1 MSPPHESATA
11 ENSRAENPTEPR
23 ANRINVGF
31 IVGPTG
37 SGKTAIAMAVAERL
51 GAEIVNADS
60 RQLYVGMDIGTA
72 KPSAEERRRVPHHLI
87 DVRRP
92 DQPLDVAEFVAM
104 ARAAIVDI
112 ARRGRRAL
120 VVGGSGFYLRA
131 LRGGIFSGPSAS
143 PEIRRE
149 FEQIAVEQGIPFLH
163 VELMKIDAPSASRIQ
178 RNDLYRI
185 VRALEVHRIT
195 GIAISV
201 HQERHRF
208 AEREFDTLTI
218 ALEVP
223 RKQLYEGINQRFDAM
238 IGEGFVDEVRH
249 LIASGY
255 SPERPPLSSIGYRE
269 IASFIRGEV
278 SLEESINIAKR
289 KTRQFAKRQLTWF
302 RNEHEVTWVDAH
314 RGAEQALMLF
324 EQFFSPATSAHS

>member
-1 MSPPHESATA
+1 MSESPA
-11 ENSRAENPTEPR
+11 
-23 ANRINVGF
+23 RIKVGF

-37 SGKTAIAMAVAERL
+37 SGKTSLAMTMAERL
-51 GAEIVNADS
+51 DAEIVNADS

-72 KPSAEERRRVPHHLI
+72 KPSAEERRRVPHHLV
-87 DVRRP
+87 DVRAP
-92 DQPLDVAEFVAM
+92 DQTLDVAEFVAM

-143 PEIRRE
+143 SEIRRE
-149 FEQIAVEQGIPFLH
+149 FEQVAAQRGIPFLH
-163 VELMKIDAPSASRIQ
+163 DELMRIDPPSASRIQ

-195 GIAISV
+195 GIPIST
-201 HQERHRF
+201 HQEAHRF
-208 AEREFDTLTI
+208 AEREFDMLTI

-223 RKQLYEGINQRFDAM
+223 RARLYENINQRFDAM
-238 IGEGFVDEVRH
+238 IAEGFVDEVRA
-249 LIASGY
+249 LLAAGY
-255 SPERPPLSSIGYRE
+255 SPERPPLSTIGYRE
-269 IASFIRGEV
+269 IAAFMRGETT
-278 SLEESINIAKR
+278 LEAAVDLAKR

-302 RNEHEVTWVDAH
+302 RHEPEVTWVDAL

-324 EQFFSPATSAHS
+324 ERFFADKDPQS

>member
-1 MSPPHESATA
+1 
-11 ENSRAENPTEPR
+11 
-23 ANRINVGF
+23 
-31 IVGPTG
+31 
-37 SGKTAIAMAVAERL
+37 
-51 GAEIVNADS
+51 
-60 RQLYVGMDIGTA
+60 
-72 KPSAEERRRVPHHLI
+72 
-87 DVRRP
+87 
-92 DQPLDVAEFVAM
+92 
-104 ARAAIVDI
+104 
-112 ARRGRRAL
+112 
-120 VVGGSGFYLRA
+120 
-131 LRGGIFSGPSAS
+131 
-143 PEIRRE
+143 
-149 FEQIAVEQGIPFLH
+149 
-163 VELMKIDAPSASRIQ
+163 MKIDAPSASRIQ

>member
-1 MSPPHESATA
+1 MSEA
-11 ENSRAENPTEPR
+11 RA
-23 ANRINVGF
+23 RIKVGF

-37 SGKTAIAMAVAERL
+37 SGKTSLAMTLAERL

-60 RQLYVGMDIGTA
+60 RQLYLGMNIGTA
-72 KPSAEERRRVPHHLI
+72 KPTAEERCRVPHHLI
-87 DVRRP
+87 DVRAP
-92 DQPLDVAEFVAM
+92 NDPLDVAEFVAM

-112 ARRGRRAL
+112 AGRGSRAL

-143 PEIRRE
+143 SEIRRE
-149 FEQIAVEQGIPFLH
+149 FEQVAAERGIPFLH
-163 VELMKIDAPSASRIQ
+163 DELMRIDPPSASRIQ

-185 VRALEVHRIT
+185 VRALEVYRIT
-195 GIAISV
+195 GIPISA
-201 HQERHRF
+201 HQEAHRF

-223 RKQLYEGINQRFDAM
+223 RAQLYQNINARFDAM
-238 IGEGFVDEVRH
+238 IAEGFVDEVRR
-249 LIASGY
+249 LLAAGY
-255 SPERPPLSSIGYRE
+255 SPERPPLSTIGYRE
-269 IASFIRGEV
+269 IASYLRGEMTLGAGV
-278 SLEESINIAKR
+278 ELAKR

-302 RNEHEVTWVDAH
+302 RHEPEVTWVDAH

-324 EQFFSPATSAHS
+324 ERFFANKDTQS

>member
-1 MSPPHESATA
+1 MSESPA
-11 ENSRAENPTEPR
+11 
-23 ANRINVGF
+23 RIKVGF

-37 SGKTAIAMAVAERL
+37 SGKTSLAMTMAERL
-51 GAEIVNADS
+51 DAEIVNADS

-87 DVRRP
+87 DVRPP
-92 DQPLDVAEFVAM
+92 DDALDVAEFVAM
-104 ARAAIVDI
+104 ARTAIVDI

-143 PEIRRE
+143 AEIRRE
-149 FEQIAVEQGIPFLH
+149 FEQVAAERGIPFLH
-163 VELMKIDAPSASRIQ
+163 DELMRIDPPSASRIQ

-185 VRALEVHRIT
+185 VRALEVYRIT
-195 GIAISV
+195 GIPISV
-201 HQERHRF
+201 HQEQHRF
-208 AEREFDTLTI
+208 GEREFDTCTV

-223 RKQLYEGINQRFDAM
+223 RAQLYENINVRFDAM
-238 IGEGFVDEVRH
+238 IAEGFVDEVRA
-249 LIASGY
+249 LLAAGY
-255 SPERPPLSSIGYRE
+255 SPERPPLSTIGYRE
-269 IASFIRGEV
+269 IAAFMRGETT
-278 SLEESINIAKR
+278 LEAAVELAKR

-302 RNEHEVTWVDAH
+302 RHEPEVTWVDAL

-324 EQFFSPATSAHS
+324 ERFFADKNPQS

>member
-1 MSPPHESATA
+1 MSRPPASAM
-11 ENSRAENPTEPR
+11 AENPTAAP
-23 ANRINVGF
+23 ADRIKVGF

-37 SGKTAIAMAVAERL
+37 SGKSALAMIVAERL

-60 RQLYVGMDIGTA
+60 RQLYAGMDIGTA
-72 KPSAEERRRVPHHLI
+72 KPSAEERGRVPHHLI
-87 DVRRP
+87 DVRTPER
-92 DQPLDVAEFVAM
+92 PLDVAEFVAM
-104 ARAAIVDI
+104 GRAAILDI
-112 ARRGRRAL
+112 ARRGRKAL

-143 PEIRRE
+143 SEIRAE
-149 FEQIAVEQGIPFLH
+149 LEEIAAERGIPFLH
-163 VELMKIDAPSASRIQ
+163 DELMKIDPPSASRIQ

-195 GIAISV
+195 GIPISI

-223 RKQLYEGINQRFDAM
+223 RAQLYDGINKRFDAM
-238 IGEGFVDEVRH
+238 VAEGFVEEVRR
-249 LIASGY
+249 LVAAGY
-255 SPERPPLSSIGYRE
+255 SPERAPLNSIGYRE
-269 IASFIRGEV
+269 VASFIRGEITLAEAV
-278 SLEESINIAKR
+278 DLAKR

-302 RNEHEVTWVDAH
+302 HNEEDVTWVDAH
-314 RGAEQALMLF
+314 RGAEQALMRF
-324 EQFFSPATSAHS
+324 EEFFSQPS

>member
-1 MSPPHESATA
+1 MSTANQPAMA
-11 ENSRAENPTEPR
+11 ENTTEARASR
-23 ANRINVGF
+23 IKVGF

-37 SGKTAIAMAVAERL
+37 SGKTTLAMEVAERL

-60 RQLYVGMDIGTA
+60 RQLYSGMDIGTA
-72 KPSAEERRRVPHHLI
+72 KPSLEQRRRVPHHLI

-92 DQPLDVAEFVAM
+92 DQPLDVAEFVALG
-104 ARAAIVDI
+104 RAAIIDI
-112 ARRGRRAL
+112 AHRGRRAL

-143 PEIRRE
+143 MEIRRE
-149 FEQIAVEQGIPFLH
+149 FEQIAAERGIPFLH
-163 VELMKIDAPSASRIQ
+163 DELMKIDPPAASRIQ

-185 VRALEVHRIT
+185 VRALEVYRIT
-195 GIAISV
+195 GVPISV

-218 ALEVP
+218 AVEIP
-223 RKQLYEGINQRFDAM
+223 RKQLYEGIDARFDAM
-238 IGEGFVDEVRH
+238 IAEGLVDEVRR
-249 LIASGY
+249 LMVFGY
-255 SPERPPLSSIGYRE
+255 SPERPPLRTIGYRE
-269 IASFIRGEV
+269 VAAFVRGEIT
-278 SLEESINIAKR
+278 LAEAIDLAKR

-302 RNEHEVTWVDAH
+302 TNEEDVSWVDAH

-324 EQFFSPATSAHS
+324 TRFFSSAPALSQEQ

>member
-1 MSPPHESATA
+1 MSRPPASAM
-11 ENSRAENPTEPR
+11 AENPTAAP
-23 ANRINVGF
+23 ADRIKVGF

-37 SGKTAIAMAVAERL
+37 SGKYALAMIVAERL

-60 RQLYVGMDIGTA
+60 RQLYAGMDIGTA
-72 KPSAEERRRVPHHLI
+72 KPSAEERGRVPHHLI
-87 DVRRP
+87 DVRTPER
-92 DQPLDVAEFVAM
+92 PLDVAEFVAM
-104 ARAAIVDI
+104 GRAAILDI
-112 ARRGRRAL
+112 ARRGRKAL

-143 PEIRRE
+143 SEIRAE
-149 FEQIAVEQGIPFLH
+149 LEEIAAERGIPFLH
-163 VELMKIDAPSASRIQ
+163 DELMKIDPPSASRIQ

-195 GIAISV
+195 GIPISI

-223 RKQLYEGINQRFDAM
+223 RAQLYDGINKRFDAM
-238 IGEGFVDEVRH
+238 VAEGFVEEVRR
-249 LIASGY
+249 LVAAGY
-255 SPERPPLSSIGYRE
+255 SPERAPLNSIGYRE
-269 IASFIRGEV
+269 VASFIRGEITLAEAV
-278 SLEESINIAKR
+278 DLAKR

-302 RNEHEVTWVDAH
+302 HNEEDVTWVDAH
-314 RGAEQALMLF
+314 RGAEQALMRF
-324 EQFFSPATSAHS
+324 EEFFSQPS

>member
-1 MSPPHESATA
+1 MSSCAD
-11 ENSRAENPTEPR
+11 
-23 ANRINVGF
+23 RIKVGF

-37 SGKTAIAMAVAERL
+37 SGKSAIAMTVAGRL

-60 RQLYVGMDIGTA
+60 RQLYIGMDIGTA
-72 KPSAEERRRVPHHLI
+72 KPSAEERCRVPHHLV
-87 DVRRP
+87 DVRTP
-92 DQPLDVAEFVAM
+92 GQPLDVAEFVAM
-104 ARAAIVDI
+104 ARAAILDI
-112 ARRGRRAL
+112 ARRGRRPI

-143 PEIRRE
+143 TEIRSE
-149 FEQIAVEQGIPFLH
+149 LEQVAAERGIPFLH
-163 VELMKIDAPSASRIQ
+163 DELMKIDPPSASRIQ

-195 GIAISV
+195 GITITE

-208 AEREFDTLTI
+208 AEREFDMLTL

-223 RKQLYEGINQRFDAM
+223 RQQLYEAIDARFDAM
-238 IGEGFVDEVRH
+238 IEAGFVDEVRH
-249 LIASGY
+249 LIAAGFN
-255 SPERPPLSSIGYRE
+255 PEEPPLNSIGYRE
-269 IASFIRGEV
+269 VTSFLRGQMTLAEAID
-278 SLEESINIAKR
+278 LAKR

-302 RNEHEVTWVDAH
+302 RNEDHVTWIDAH

-324 EQFFSPATSAHS
+324 EKFFSLTSA

>member
-1 MSPPHESATA
+1 MSPPHELSVA
-11 ENSRAENPTEPR
+11 ENLTEPTHE
-23 ANRINVGF
+23 RIKVGF

-37 SGKTAIAMAVAERL
+37 SGKTAIAMEVAERL

-72 KPSAEERRRVPHHLI
+72 KPSADERRRVPHHLI
-87 DVRRP
+87 DVRTP

-104 ARAAIVDI
+104 ARGAILDI

-131 LRGGIFSGPSAS
+131 LCGGIFSGPSAS
-143 PEIRRE
+143 SEIRGE
-149 FEQIAVEQGIPFLH
+149 FERIAAERGIPFLH
-163 VELMKIDAPSASRIQ
+163 DELMKIDPASASRIQ

-195 GIAISV
+195 GIPISV

-208 AEREFDTLTI
+208 AQREFDTLTI
-218 ALEVP
+218 AIEVP
-223 RKQLYEGINQRFDAM
+223 RAQLYQGINARFDTMVA
-238 IGEGFVDEVRH
+238 EGFADEVRR
-249 LIASGY
+249 LLAAGY
-255 SPERPPLSSIGYRE
+255 SPERPPLNTIGYRE
-269 IASFIRGEV
+269 IASFIHGEMT
-278 SLEESINIAKR
+278 LEVAVDLAKR

-302 RNEHEVTWVDAH
+302 RHEPEVTWVDASH
-314 RGAEQALMLF
+314 GAEQALMLF
-324 EQFFSPATSAHS
+324 EQFFSPTTAAHSQD

>member
-1 MSPPHESATA
+1 MSERHEALA
-11 ENSRAENPTEPR
+11 ENRAEPR
-23 ANRINVGF
+23 ADRIKVGF

-37 SGKTAIAMAVAERL
+37 SGKTSIAMTVAERL

-60 RQLYVGMDIGTA
+60 RQLYCGMDIGTA
-72 KPSAEERRRVPHHLI
+72 KPSADERRRVPHHLI
-87 DVRRP
+87 DVRPP
-92 DQPLDVAEFVAM
+92 DQALDVAEFVAL
-104 ARAAIVDI
+104 ARGAIREI
-112 ARRGRRAL
+112 AGRGRKAL

-143 PEIRRE
+143 AEIRAE
-149 FEQIAVEQGIPFLH
+149 FEQIAAARGIPFLH
-163 VELMKIDAPSASRIQ
+163 DELMKIDPPSASRIQ

-195 GIAISV
+195 GIPISV

-208 AEREFDTLTI
+208 AQGEFDTLTI

-223 RKQLYEGINQRFDAM
+223 RKQLYDAINARFDAM
-238 IGEGFVDEVRH
+238 IADGFVAEVRH

-255 SPERPPLSSIGYRE
+255 SLEEPPLSSIGYSQV
-269 IASFIRGEV
+269 AAFLRGEL
-278 SLEESINIAKR
+278 SLEAAVDLAKR

-302 RNEHEVTWVDAH
+302 RNERDLTWVDAH

-324 EQFFSPATSAHS
+324 EKFFAPTPSAPS